1 MASGSEK
8 YAGVNRARK
17 GATKSGSRKI
27 PKLKVGPRGSSP
39 F

>member
-8 YAGVNRARK
+8 YAGVNRAKK
-17 GATKSGSRKI
+17 GKTKSGARKL
-27 PKLKVGPRGSSP
+27 PKMKVEPRGSSS

>member
-17 GATKSGSRKI
+17 GSTKSGARKL
-27 PKLKVGPRGSSP
+27 PTMKVGSRGSSP